1 MTPQEEARDLSRKT
15 GVPIQT
21 CRRWIDGKS
30 TADLTIDTWIT
41 DHLLDLMRIKQK
53 PNETFTLEEIGV
65 FTGLT
70 RERIRQIEKE
80 ALKKIRNKIH
90 AVTNELNRSK

>member
-1 MTPQEEARDLSRKT
+1 MTPQEEARELSRRV

-30 TADLTIDTWIT
+30 SADHTIDTWIT

-53 PNETFTLEEIGV
+53 PNETFTLEQIGD

-70 RERIRQIEKE
+70 RERIRQIEME
-80 ALKKIRNKIH
+80 ALKKIRNKIY
-90 AVTNELNRSK
+90 ALTNELHRSK

>member
-1 MTPQEEARDLSRKT
+1 MSPQDEARELSKKT

-30 TADLTIDTWIT
+30 TADHTIDTWIT
-41 DHLLDLMRIKQK
+41 DHLLDLMRIKQE
-53 PNETFTLEEIGV
+53 PNETFTLEEIGD

-70 RERIRQIEKE
+70 RERIRQIEME
-80 ALKKIRNKIH
+80 ALKKIRKKIH
-90 AVTNELNRSK
+90 ALTNELNRSK

>member
-30 TADLTIDTWIT
+30 TADQTIDSWII

-53 PNETFTLEEIGV
+53 PNETFTLEEIGD

-90 AVTNELNRSK
+90 AVKNELNRSK

>member
-1 MTPQEEARDLSRKT
+1 MNNHKEARELSKKT
-15 GVPIQT
+15 GVPVQT

-30 TADLTIDTWIT
+30 TADQTIDSWIT

-53 PNETFTLEEIGV
+53 PGQVFTLEQIGK

-80 ALKKIRNKIH
+80 ALKKIRKKIH